1 MPSTLSERHQDPVES
16 STFRG
21 RFSALP
27 CSINQM
33 FLESRSHSHNDA
45 IEDDESRTR
54 YPVIVCLPSA
64 RHTRAHTTASPRNG
78 YFLWMCACPPP
89 YRGRAHTQ
97 SPGTQKKVVGSLDV
111 ISNQVVHS
119 ESVRKNG
126 RCQTNRSVQLE
137 APSEASS

>member
-78 YFLWMCACPPP
+78 YFLWMCACPLLI
-89 YRGRAHTQ
+89 GGAHTHRAQ
-97 SPGTQKKVVGSLDV
+97 ARKRKSL
-111 ISNQVVHS
+111 
-119 ESVRKNG
+119 G
-126 RCQTNRSVQLE
+126 
-137 APSEASS
+137 A